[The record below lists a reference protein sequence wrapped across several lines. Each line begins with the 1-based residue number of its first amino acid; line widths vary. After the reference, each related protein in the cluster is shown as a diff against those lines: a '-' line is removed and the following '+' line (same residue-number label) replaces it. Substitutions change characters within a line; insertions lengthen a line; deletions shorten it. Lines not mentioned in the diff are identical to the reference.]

1 MSTNEFQSKA
11 DQAIADF
18 GAKLFTYVQG
28 HEGFDSLAKASDPSL
43 ADRRELQLGN
53 LTDQQLAHE
62 LNTLNGY
69 LREEREFYQR
79 GMYFYRLLDAAEQRI
94 KHLSGRLARMGKDV
108 VGDMDGDMLTH
119 ESFAACEQ
127 LSPMAEKFD
136 AVVRAGIPDK
146 RDWVAQVC
154 DKGQVLSDDPQVA
167 ALMREESTQTLAGPP
182 GGMEFIPADG
192 APIET
197 APVEAEV
204 PQAFLD
210 RYPRMIEI
218 HGCRGLATA
227 NGSSVMMSTSFD
239 LSYGEVRRA
248 TMRKSELMGRILTQF
263 TRVAF
268 AVGIHD
274 NDLMEDMAMAIFR
287 KHPNVSHKL
296 VEACLD
302 VGNPFWHTVKQS
314 ELEELLG
321 KLQDLVTVVDP
332 RPVQDNG

>member
-1 MSTNEFQSKA
+1 MNEFQSKA
-11 DQAIADF
+11 DQAVEEF

-94 KHLSGRLARMGKDV
+94 KHLSGRLARMGKEVVDV
-108 VGDMDGDMLTH
+108 PTKESWMVEH
-119 ESFAACEQ
+119 ESFASCTQE
-127 LSPMAEKFD
+127 SPMAAKFD
-136 AVVRAGIPDK
+136 ALV
-146 RDWVAQVC
+146 
-154 DKGQVLSDDPQVA
+154 
-167 ALMREESTQTLAGPP
+167 REESTQTLAGPP
-182 GGMEFIPADG
+182 GGMAFIPADG

-197 APVEAEV
+197 AAVEVEV
-204 PQAFLD
+204 PKEFLD
-210 RYPRMIEI
+210 RYPRMIEFR
-218 HGCRGLATA
+218 GRRGLATA
-227 NGSSVMMSTSFD
+227 NSGSVMMSASFD
-239 LSYGEVRRA
+239 RSYGEVRRA
-248 TMRKSELMGRILTQF
+248 TMRKSELIGRILTQF

-287 KHPNVSHKL
+287 KHPNVSRKL
-296 VEACLD
+296 VEACLE

-321 KLQDLVTVVDP
+321 NLQDLVTVVDP

>member
-1 MSTNEFQSKA
+1 MSTEFQSKA
-11 DQAIADF
+11 DQAVADF
-18 GAKLFTYVQG
+18 GAQLFTYVQG

-53 LTDQQLAHE
+53 LTDQELAHE

-108 VGDMDGDMLTH
+108 VGDMDGDMLTR

-127 LSPMAEKFD
+127 LIPMAGKFD
-136 AVVRAGIPDK
+136 TVVRGRIPDA

-167 ALMREESTQTLAGPP
+167 ALMCEESTQTLAGPP

-192 APIET
+192 APIEV
-197 APVEAEV
+197 AAAVEAKE
-204 PQAFLD
+204 FID
-210 RYPRMIEI
+210 KYPRMIEFR
-218 HGCRGLATA
+218 GRRGLAIG
-227 NGSSVMMSTSFD
+227 NNRSIMMSASFD
-239 LSYGEVRRA
+239 RSYGEVRRA

-274 NDLMEDMAMAIFR
+274 NDLMEDMAVSIFR

-296 VEACLD
+296 VEACLE

-321 KLQDLVTVVDP
+321 NLQDLVTVVDP